1 MELEFWWPIIIL
13 GDKTQVPESCEIFGY
28 YYGPD
33 PNKGALECS
42 CFWIEYHGLLAR
54 YFLWRAYI
62 PTDINLCM
70 VPVSWETKKE
80 SPNIE
85 PVNFILDD
93 EVEDGTDDT
102 LTYISYKDAIN
113 IIQHVHGIIDH

>member
-1 MELEFWWPIIIL
+1 
-13 GDKTQVPESCEIFGY
+13 
-28 YYGPD
+28 
-33 PNKGALECS
+33 
-42 CFWIEYHGLLAR
+42 
-54 YFLWRAYI
+54 
-62 PTDINLCM
+62 M

-102 LTYISYKDAIN
+102 LTYISYKGAIN
-113 IIQHVHGIIDH
+113 RIQHFNDIIDHNIPDIRSTKSLNSIIFELLITFPKLSLFRCLNFILTYINGLKNTEMENGVIILFLHRVMTC